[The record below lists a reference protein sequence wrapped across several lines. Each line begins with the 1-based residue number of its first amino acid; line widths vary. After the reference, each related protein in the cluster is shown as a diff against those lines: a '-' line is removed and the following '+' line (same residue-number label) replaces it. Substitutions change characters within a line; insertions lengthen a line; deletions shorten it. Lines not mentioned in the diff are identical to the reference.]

1 MRYGIEESGSTQ
13 TESVSEDSAITEVT
27 ICGLKD
33 TSTYAIEVAAVN
45 SAGTGEYSDSIAVKT
60 DGKSYLPAGHTNDQL
75 CSRCLSVVMFH
86 TMRLCECMY
95 DVCKWHSAGKCT
107 WFSHCTRGSVLCL

>member
-60 DGKSYLPAGHTNDQL
+60 DGK
-75 CSRCLSVVMFH
+75 
-86 TMRLCECMY
+86 RLYQQVTLMTTC
-95 DVCKWHSAGKCT
+95 
-107 WFSHCTRGSVLCL
+107 VLGVSQW